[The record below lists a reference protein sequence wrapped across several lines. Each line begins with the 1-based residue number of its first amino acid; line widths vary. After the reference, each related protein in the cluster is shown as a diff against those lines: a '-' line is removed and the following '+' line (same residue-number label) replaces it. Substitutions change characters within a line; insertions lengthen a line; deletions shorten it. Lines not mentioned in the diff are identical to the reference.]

1 MFTKKLAKI
10 LLAALFITGL
20 IGCAPIFDNGASED
34 TTAPELTG
42 DPIVIG
48 GLMPLS
54 GPGAASGITAQR
66 VIQIAVKNINNSGG
80 INGSPLQMEF
90 ADGRCAEDAAK
101 TAAEDLI
108 NLKGVKVIIG
118 GLCGAE
124 TLAAVQVAEKNKVIL
139 FSFASSNQNIT
150 SAGDFIFRNYPSD
163 ATQGSALATYATSK
177 EYKKVGVLAEETSF
191 TQGIIEAFKAGFSG
205 ETAIENFAADT
216 EDFSGQ
222 ITKLKEATVDT
233 VFIAVENPDKVEKLL
248 AALESA
254 EIARPFL
261 MNDTAISA
269 AQKLTE
275 TYGDYLEGTVGV
287 EPTYDK
293 ENENLANLQKDYEA
307 VYEEELPYLYIT
319 APAYDAVYI
328 IKEALETAG
337 EDAIKIKDYLYTI
350 KGRKGLA
357 GELSF
362 DENGDSNYSYVTV
375 IMRGGTLER

>member
-1 MFTKKLAKI
+1 MFIKKFTKI
-10 LLAALFITGL
+10 LLSAML
-20 IGCAPIFDNGASED
+20 IISLISCAPVFDDSSSED
-34 TTAPELTG
+34 TPAPELTG

-48 GLMPLS
+48 GIMPLS
-54 GPGAASGITAQR
+54 GPAAASGIASQR
-66 VIQIAVKNINNSGG
+66 VMQLAIKNINSSGG

-90 ADGRCAEDAAK
+90 ADGRCTEDAAK

-118 GLCGAE
+118 GLCSAE
-124 TLAAVQVAEKNKVIL
+124 TLAAAQVAEKNKVVL
-139 FSFASSNQNIT
+139 LSFASNNQNIT
-150 SAGDFIFRNYPSD
+150 SAGDFVFRNYPSD
-163 ATQGSALATYATSK
+163 ATQGSALAAYAASK

-191 TQGIIEAFKAGFSG
+191 VQGIIEAFKAGFSG
-205 ETAIENFAADT
+205 ETVVENFASDAAD
-216 EDFSGQ
+216 FNGQ
-222 ITKLKEATVDT
+222 ITKLKEAATDAI
-233 VFIAVENPDKVEKLL
+233 FIAIENSEKLEKLL
-248 AALESA
+248 ASLKAA

-275 TYGDYLEGTVGV
+275 TYGDYLEGTAGV

-293 ENENLANLQKDYEA
+293 ENENLATLQKDYEA
-307 VYEEELPYLYIT
+307 AYEEELPYLYIA

-337 EDAIKIKDYLYTI
+337 EDAIKIKDYLYTV

-362 DENGDSNYSYVTV
+362 DENGDSNYSYVIV
-375 IMRGGTLER
+375 IMRGRMLER